1 MSLILSRARRALIG
15 TALLACAGVAAAQTT
30 EGPLRLIVPFTPGTG
45 IDLIAR
51 TVGPKLSERLK
62 RPVVV
67 ENRAGA
73 SGNIGT
79 EAVVRA
85 APDGSTLLVSV
96 NTLVMNRSLY
106 PQLPFDPV
114 RDLQPVSLT
123 SWGQLVLVTHP
134 RTGFKTAADLID
146 AARKAPGKLN
156 YASPG
161 VGTPHHLSMELFK
174 TTAKVFLT
182 HIPYR
187 GTGPAVTDLI
197 GGQIEAMFLPIHVAL
212 SQVRSGRLVA
222 LGIGSDKRHPLL
234 PDVPTLTEARAG
246 EVNVD
251 MWYGIFAP
259 KGMPATQV
267 AALNREINDILR
279 SEDVKKAFEGQGMD
293 PASDTP
299 DGFARLVA
307 RDADRWAALI
317 KAQGIKAE

>member
-1 MSLILSRARRALIG
+1 MSFALSRARRALIG
-15 TALLACAGVAAAQTT
+15 TALLACAGMVAAQTA

-85 APDGSTLLVSV
+85 APDGNTLLVSV

-134 RTGFKTAADLID
+134 RTGFKTAADLVD

-197 GGQIEAMFLPIHVAL
+197 GSQIEAMFLPIHVAL

-259 KGMPATQV
+259 KGMPAAQV

-293 PASDTP
+293 PASDTLE
-299 DGFARLVA
+299 GFARLVA

-317 KAQGIKAE
+317 KTQGIKAE